1 MCVCVC
7 VCVFAD
13 NALVNIPVHISLR
26 TLQLYMWNRLLEVN
40 VLYFFMASV
49 ELLLL
54 FWVRQSPV
62 GNSTLPTCT
71 PLCPLQVSDQYIAWR
86 IIIIY

>member
-1 MCVCVC
+1 MC

-13 NALVNIPVHISLR
+13 NALVNIPVHICLR
-26 TLQLYMWNRLLEVN
+26 TLQLYMWNRLQEVN

-54 FWVRQSPV
+54 FGVRQSPAV
-62 GNSTLPTCT
+62 TSTLPTHT
-71 PLCPLQVSDQYIAWR
+71 PLCPLQVSNLYIAWR
-86 IIIIY
+86 VTIIY